1 VAIKVGIIRA
11 LLYYRFY
18 PLWKTFFNSLGIEVV
33 VSGKTTK
40 RLLRD
45 GLKYAPDE
53 ACLSIKVA
61 FGHVK
66 DLIGKVDYLFLPR
79 LISLERGTYICPK
92 FIGFPDMIKSAFDD
106 LPPLID
112 TSFNLRKRPSNLF
125 FPMYRI
131 GRVFKK
137 SLSSIH
143 RAYKKALEEE
153 SKYLS
158 FLRKGNLLPEVLS
171 SWEEKRTLETLPNT
185 KGNLRIALVGHP
197 YNLYDS
203 FINLN
208 IIKKLED
215 LGARVI
221 TPEMVEPLEIKK
233 ETDKIPQ
240 EVYWSLGREIVGA
253 SFHLLESRS
262 IDGLIHLGSFGC
274 GPDSFLREL
283 IADRARKHPE
293 IAYLSLILDEHT
305 GEAGIVTRLEAFID
319 LIERRKTRSSKLGVR
334 LSSRGDSKSPRENW
348 ESPNTELK
356 RTRKGERAPNY
367 SERSKE

>member
-1 VAIKVGIIRA
+1 MPIKVGIPRA
-11 LLYYRFY
+11 LLYYRLY
-18 PLWKTFFNSLGIEVV
+18 PFWKTFFNSLGIEVI

-40 RLLRD
+40 KLLKE

-79 LISLERGTYICPK
+79 LVSLERGTYVCPK
-92 FIGFPDMIKSAFDD
+92 FIGFPDMIRSAFNN
-106 LPPLID
+106 LPLLID
-112 TSFNLRKRPSNLF
+112 TSFNLRKKPSNLF
-125 FPMYRI
+125 LPMYRI

-137 SLSSIH
+137 SFFSIY
-143 RAYKKALEEE
+143 RAYKKASEEQ

-158 FLRKGNLLPEVLS
+158 SLRKGNPLPEALF
-171 SWEEKRTLETLPNT
+171 SWEERRTLEILPNPT
-185 KGNLRIALVGHP
+185 GGLRIALVGHP

-253 SFHLLESRS
+253 SFSLLESKS

-283 IADRARKHPE
+283 IVDKVRKHPE

-305 GEAGIVTRLEAFID
+305 GEAGLVTRLEAFID
-319 LIERRKTRSSKLGVR
+319 LIERRKIKSSELGVR
-334 LSSRGDSKSPRENW
+334 S
-348 ESPNTELK
+348 
-356 RTRKGERAPNY
+356 
-367 SERSKE
+367 

>member
-1 VAIKVGIIRA
+1 MAIRVGIPRA
-11 LLYYRFY
+11 LLYYRLY
-18 PLWKTFFNSLGIEVV
+18 PFWETFFSSLGIEVV

-40 RLLRD
+40 KLLKE

-79 LISLERGTYICPK
+79 LVSLERGTYICPK
-92 FIGFPDMIKSAFDD
+92 FIGFPDMVRSAFDN

-112 TSFNLRKRPSNLF
+112 TSFNLRRRPSNLF

-131 GRVFKK
+131 GRIFKK
-137 SLSSIH
+137 SFLTIH
-143 RAYKKALEEE
+143 RAYKKAKEEE
-153 SKYLS
+153 SKYQS
-158 FLRKGNLLPEVLS
+158 YLRKGALLPEVLS
-171 SWEEKRTLETLPNT
+171 SWEERRTLRPSNP
-185 KGNLRIALVGHP
+185 KGNLLIALVGHP

-203 FINLN
+203 FVNLN

-221 TPEMVEPLEIKK
+221 TPEMVGPSEIRR
-233 ETDKIPQ
+233 EANKIPQ
-240 EVYWSLGREIVGA
+240 AIYWSLGREIVGA
-253 SFHLLESRS
+253 SFYLLESKS

-283 IADRARKHPE
+283 IADRVRKYPG

-319 LIERRKTRSSKLGVR
+319 LIERRKVKSSEHA
-334 LSSRGDSKSPRENW
+334 P
-348 ESPNTELK
+348 PT
-356 RTRKGERAPNY
+356 KGRVA
-367 SERSKE
+367 

>member
-1 VAIKVGIIRA
+1 MPIKVGIPRA
-11 LLYYRFY
+11 LLYYRLY
-18 PLWKTFFNSLGIEVV
+18 PFWKTFFDSLGVEIV

-40 RLLRD
+40 KLLKE
-45 GLKYAPDE
+45 GLRYAPDE

-79 LISLERGTYICPK
+79 LVSLERGTYVCPK
-92 FIGFPDMIKSAFDD
+92 FIGFPDMIRSAFDN
-106 LPPLID
+106 LPLLVD
-112 TSFNLRKRPSNLF
+112 TSFNLRRKPSNLF

-137 SLSSIH
+137 SFFSIY
-143 RAYKKALEEE
+143 RAYKKASEEQ

-158 FLRKGNLLPEVLS
+158 SLRKGNPLPEALF
-171 SWEEKRTLETLPNT
+171 SWEERRTLETLPNPT
-185 KGNLRIALVGHP
+185 GGLRIALVGHP

-221 TPEMVEPLEIKK
+221 TPEMISPIEIKR

-240 EVYWSLGREIVGA
+240 EVYWSLGREIVGV
-253 SFHLLESRS
+253 SFHLLGSKS
-262 IDGLIHLGSFGC
+262 IDGLIHLGAFGC

-283 IADRARKHPE
+283 IADKIKKHQD

-305 GEAGIVTRLEAFID
+305 GEAGLVTRLEAFID
-319 LIERRKTRSSKLGVR
+319 LIERRKKGPIR
-334 LSSRGDSKSPRENW
+334 LS
-348 ESPNTELK
+348 T
-356 RTRKGERAPNY
+356 
-367 SERSKE
+367 

>member
-1 VAIKVGIIRA
+1 MPIKVGIPRA
-11 LLYYRFY
+11 LLYYRLY
-18 PLWKTFFNSLGIEVV
+18 PFWKTFFNSLGIEVV

-66 DLIGKVDYLFLPR
+66 DLIGKIDHLFLPR
-79 LISLERGTYICPK
+79 LVSLERGTYICPK
-92 FIGFPDMIKSAFDD
+92 FIGFPDMIRSAFDN

-112 TSFNLRKRPSNLF
+112 TSFNLRRRSSNLF
-125 FPMYRI
+125 FPMYRT

-137 SLSSIH
+137 SFFTIH
-143 RAYKKALEEE
+143 EAYKRALEEE
-153 SKYLS
+153 SKYLTL
-158 FLRKGNLLPEVLS
+158 LRKGNLLSEVLS
-171 SWEEKRTLETLPNT
+171 SWEERRTLKPSNP
-185 KGNLRIALVGHP
+185 KRNLRIALVGHS

-203 FINLN
+203 FVNLD
-208 IIKKLED
+208 IIKKLQN

-221 TPEMVEPLEIKK
+221 TPEMVAPSQIKR

-240 EVYWSLGREIVGA
+240 KIYWGLGREIVGA
-253 SFHLLESRS
+253 SFYLIESES
-262 IDGLIHLGSFGC
+262 INGLIHLGSFGC

-283 IADRARKHPE
+283 ITDKIKKYPG

-305 GEAGIVTRLEAFID
+305 GEAGIITRLEAFFD
-319 LIERRKTRSSKLGVR
+319 LIERRKKRFIR
-334 LSSRGDSKSPRENW
+334 LS
-348 ESPNTELK
+348 
-356 RTRKGERAPNY
+356 A
-367 SERSKE
+367 

>member
-1 VAIKVGIIRA
+1 MTIKVGIIRA
-11 LLYYRFY
+11 LLYYRLY
-18 PLWKTFFNSLGIEVV
+18 PFWKTFFDFLGVEIV
-33 VSGKTTK
+33 VSGTTTK
-40 RLLRD
+40 KLLKE
-45 GLKYAPDE
+45 GLRYAPDE
-53 ACLSIKVA
+53 ACLSVKVA

-79 LISLERGTYICPK
+79 LVSLERGTYVCPK
-92 FIGFPDMIKSAFDD
+92 FIGFPDMIRSAFDN
-106 LPPLID
+106 LPSLID
-112 TSFNLRKRPSNLF
+112 TSFNLRRRPSNLF
-125 FPMYRI
+125 LPMYRI

-137 SLSSIH
+137 SFFSIY
-143 RAYKKALEEE
+143 RAYKKALEEQ

-158 FLRKGNLLPEVLS
+158 SLRKGILLPEVLY
-171 SWEEKRTLETLPNT
+171 SWEQKRALRPSNP
-185 KGNLRIALVGHP
+185 KGNLCIALVGHP

-208 IIKKLED
+208 IIKKLEN

-221 TPEMVEPLEIKK
+221 TPEMISPLEIKR

-240 EVYWSLGREIVGA
+240 EVYWSLGREIVGV
-253 SFHLLESRS
+253 SFHLLGSKS

-283 IADRARKHPE
+283 IVDRARKHPE

-319 LIERRKTRSSKLGVR
+319 LIERRKIKVRS
-334 LSSRGDSKSPRENW
+334 
-348 ESPNTELK
+348 
-356 RTRKGERAPNY
+356 
-367 SERSKE
+367 

>member
-1 VAIKVGIIRA
+1 MAIKVGIPRA
-11 LLYYRFY
+11 LLYYRLY
-18 PLWKTFFNSLGIEVV
+18 PFWETFFSSLGIEVV

-40 RLLRD
+40 KLLKE
-45 GLKYAPDE
+45 GLRYAPDE

-79 LISLERGTYICPK
+79 LVSLERGTYICPK
-92 FIGFPDMIKSAFDD
+92 FIGFPDMIRSAFDN

-112 TSFNLRKRPSNLF
+112 TSFNLRRRPSNLF

-131 GRVFKK
+131 GRIFKK
-137 SLSSIH
+137 SFLTIH
-143 RAYKKALEEE
+143 RAYKKAKEEE
-153 SKYLS
+153 SKYQS
-158 FLRKGNLLPEVLS
+158 YLRKGALLPEVLS
-171 SWEEKRTLETLPNT
+171 SWEENPPPLSKPHIWSSESGGGLL
-185 KGNLRIALVGHP
+185 IALVGHP

-203 FINLN
+203 FVNLN

-221 TPEMVEPLEIKK
+221 TPEMIGPSEIRR
-233 ETDKIPQ
+233 EANKIPQ
-240 EVYWSLGREIVGA
+240 AIYWSLGREIVGA
-253 SFHLLESRS
+253 SFYLLESKS

-283 IADRARKHPE
+283 IADRVRKYPG

-319 LIERRKTRSSKLGVR
+319 LIERRKKRSIR
-334 LSSRGDSKSPRENW
+334 LS
-348 ESPNTELK
+348 
-356 RTRKGERAPNY
+356 A
-367 SERSKE
+367 

>member
-79 LISLERGTYICPK
+79 LVSLERGTYVCPK
-92 FIGFPDMIKSAFDD
+92 FIGFPDMIRSAFDN
-106 LPPLID
+106 LPSLID
-112 TSFNLRKRPSNLF
+112 TSFNLRRRPSNLF
-125 FPMYRI
+125 FPMYRT

-137 SLSSIH
+137 SFFSIY
-143 RAYKKALEEE
+143 RAYKKALEEQ

-158 FLRKGNLLPEVLS
+158 SLRKGNLLPEILS
-171 SWEEKRTLETLPNT
+171 NWEENPPPLSKPHIWSSESG
-185 KGNLRIALVGHP
+185 GNLRIALVGHP

-208 IIKKLED
+208 IIKKLEN

-221 TPEMVEPLEIKK
+221 TPEMISPLEIKR

-253 SFHLLESRS
+253 SFYLLESKS
-262 IDGLIHLGSFGC
+262 VDGLIHLGSFGC

-283 IADRARKHPE
+283 IADKVRRYPNV
-293 IAYLSLILDEHT
+293 AYLSLILDEHT

-319 LIERRKTRSSKLGVR
+319 LIQRRRML
-334 LSSRGDSKSPRENW
+334 KS
-348 ESPNTELK
+348 
-356 RTRKGERAPNY
+356 
-367 SERSKE
+367 

>member
-1 VAIKVGIIRA
+1 MAIKVGIPRA

-40 RLLRD
+40 KLLRD

-66 DLIGKVDYLFLPR
+66 DLIGKVDHLFLPR
-79 LISLERGTYICPK
+79 LVSLERETYICPK
-92 FIGFPDMIKSAFDD
+92 FIGFPDMIRSAFDN
-106 LPPLID
+106 LPSLID
-112 TSFNLRKRPSNLF
+112 TSFNLRRRPSNLF
-125 FPMYRI
+125 FPMYRT

-137 SLSSIH
+137 SFLTIH
-143 RAYKKALEEE
+143 EAYKRALEEE

-158 FLRKGNLLPEVLS
+158 SLRKGNLLPEILS
-171 SWEEKRTLETLPNT
+171 SWEERRTLETLPNPT
-185 KGNLRIALVGHP
+185 GDLRIALVGHP

-208 IIKKLED
+208 IIKKLEN

-221 TPEMVEPLEIKK
+221 TPEMISPLEIKR

-253 SFHLLESRS
+253 SFYLLESKS
-262 IDGLIHLGSFGC
+262 VDGLIHLGSFGC

-283 IADRARKHPE
+283 IADKVRRYPDV
-293 IAYLSLILDEHT
+293 AYLSLILDEHT
-305 GEAGIVTRLEAFID
+305 GEAGIVTRLETFID
-319 LIERRKTRSSKLGVR
+319 LIERRKIKVRS
-334 LSSRGDSKSPRENW
+334 
-348 ESPNTELK
+348 
-356 RTRKGERAPNY
+356 
-367 SERSKE
+367 

>member
-1 VAIKVGIIRA
+1 MAIRVGIIRA
-11 LLYYRFY
+11 LLYYRLY
-18 PLWKTFFNSLGIEVV
+18 PFWKTFFNSLGIEVI

-40 RLLRD
+40 KLLKK

-66 DLIGKVDYLFLPR
+66 DLMDKVDYLFLPR
-79 LISLERGTYICPK
+79 LVSLERGTYICPK
-92 FIGFPDMIKSAFDD
+92 FIGFPDMIRSAFDN
-106 LPPLID
+106 LSPLID

-131 GRVFKK
+131 GRIFKK
-137 SLSSIH
+137 SPLFIY
-143 RAYKKALEEE
+143 RAYKRALEEE

-158 FLRKGNLLPEVLS
+158 SLQKGILLPEVLS
-171 SWEEKRTLETLPNT
+171 SWEERRTLRSSNP
-185 KGNLRIALVGHP
+185 KGNLCIALVGHP

-203 FINLN
+203 FVNLN

-215 LGARVI
+215 LGARVV
-221 TPEMVEPLEIKK
+221 TPEMVSPLEIKK
-233 ETDKIPQ
+233 EADKIPQ

-253 SFHLLESRS
+253 SLYLLESKS

-305 GEAGIVTRLEAFID
+305 GEAGVVTRLEAFID
-319 LIERRKTRSSKLGVR
+319 LIERRKKRSIR
-334 LSSRGDSKSPRENW
+334 LS
-348 ESPNTELK
+348 
-356 RTRKGERAPNY
+356 Y
-367 SERSKE
+367 

>member
-1 VAIKVGIIRA
+1 MAIKVGIPRA
-11 LLYYRFY
+11 LLYYRLY
-18 PLWKTFFNSLGIEVV
+18 PFWKTFFNSLGIEVV

-40 RLLRD
+40 KLLIE

-53 ACLSIKVA
+53 ACLSIKVV

-66 DLIGKVDYLFLPR
+66 DLIEKVDYLFLPR
-79 LISLERGTYICPK
+79 LVSLERGTYICPK
-92 FIGFPDMIKSAFDD
+92 FIGFPDMIRSAFDN

-137 SLSSIH
+137 SFFTIH
-143 RAYKKALEEE
+143 EAYKRALEEE

-158 FLRKGNLLPEVLS
+158 SLRKGNLLPEVLY
-171 SWEEKRTLETLPNT
+171 SWEERRTLGPSNP
-185 KGNLRIALVGHP
+185 KGNLCIALVGHP

-203 FINLN
+203 FVNLN
-208 IIKKLED
+208 IIKKLEN

-221 TPEMVEPLEIKK
+221 TPEMVSPLDIKK

-240 EVYWSLGREIVGA
+240 EIFWSLGREIVGA
-253 SFHLLESRS
+253 SFYLIESGS
-262 IDGLIHLGSFGC
+262 IDGLVHLGSFGC

-283 IADRARKHPE
+283 IADKIRKYPE

-305 GEAGIVTRLEAFID
+305 GEAGLVTRLEAFID
-319 LIERRKTRSSKLGVR
+319 LIERRKIKVRS
-334 LSSRGDSKSPRENW
+334 
-348 ESPNTELK
+348 
-356 RTRKGERAPNY
+356 
-367 SERSKE
+367 